1 MSIAMAGGTCFFDD
15 SVVETAQ
22 TVVAGPV
29 MLFNLLGYNS
39 GGAVSY
45 LQFFD
50 ALLVDVIVGTTA
62 PKFSIPLPATGG
74 YSDTYQLPE
83 GFRTGIVIACT
94 AGPLNNTAPGAGA
107 LVKLTYAGGS

>member
-1 MSIAMAGGTCFFDD
+1 MLAQVGGTLFYDD
-15 SVVETAQ
+15 AVSETAQ

-29 MLFNLLGYNS
+29 LLFNIMGFNT

-50 ALLVDVIVGTTA
+50 ALLATVIVGTT
-62 PKFSIPLPATGG
+62 PPTFVIPLPASGG
-74 YSDTYQLPE
+74 YDNSYNLPE

-94 AGPLNNTAPGAGA
+94 ATPTGNGAPGAAA
-107 LVKLTYAGGS
+107 LVKLSYVGG